1 MKRLVSRIFCFSVLT
16 ALLAAL
22 SIIPAF
28 AAEIPVTLEARE
40 GTLTMPDGAMVP
52 VWGLARTGAQP
63 FSPVPVISALEGDT
77 LTISLAN
84 YLPEPTSLVIN
95 GQSPSEGG
103 AMTPVFLGPDS
114 LGRQRVRSFT
124 HEAAAYDAGTATP
137 GTDTYAWAPL
147 KPGTYLIQSGTHPGV
162 QIPMGLYAVLRVDAA
177 QGVAYQTPV
186 PRSYAK
192 EAILLFSEI
201 DPALNA
207 AVSSGTYGGVDY
219 PTALAAGYAPQY
231 FLLNGSPWSPSK
243 SPLATYLPYDP
254 AFAGVNGAPAA
265 VAPGEVT
272 LLRILNA
279 GLRSRVPVLQ
289 GPELDL
295 VAEDGHSYSFAEKRQ
310 AVELPAAKTID
321 ALFTAPTTPG
331 YLPVYD
337 RMLGLAG
344 GGMFGYLTVGTPTRT
359 LTVTKTPPEEGTV
372 VAASLPGGI
381 DCGIACS
388 STYLDGTILRLTG
401 QPNPGLFVSWLV
413 DGVADPSCP
422 VAGDCTVTMNA
433 DKTVEAI
440 FDFPFVLVRPQAG
453 EILNAGAPYTFEW
466 TAPFAATSFTLRYRT
481 RVGTPWTNI
490 VSGLNARNYTW
501 PSVPAVGSTLQI
513 NLLAYNGA
521 TLIGSRTV
529 QVNVN
534 LPDFIN
540 ITAPAAGQA
549 VPWGPTTTTITWDS
563 NHEATVAYT
572 AIYYRLSPTSA
583 LRRITVLTGEP
594 PGKSYPW
601 TPPAGSGTYPGAQ
614 LYVYLLDSAG
624 RPILFDVNT
633 INLGAPPP
641 AAALSQ
647 SVTSAPS
654 STVTSAAASSTA
666 SSATVTSKGLA
677 LSSSGTSSTA
687 TLILVPNGGEVFS
700 QATGATLLWQAS
712 EQAAAFNLSY
722 ATAPQ
727 GPFTAIAS
735 GVTGSSFDWNIP
747 AELQGNAQVWVK
759 VTALDIDEKE
769 VGSDLSDEPFAI
781 D

>member
-124 HEAAAYDAGTATP
+124 HEAAAYNAGTATP

-513 NLLAYNGA
+513 NLLAYNAGGA
-521 TLIGSRTV
+521 LIGSRTV

-540 ITAPAAGQA
+540 ITSPTSGQA
-549 VPWGPTTTTITWDS
+549 VPWGQDFTITWDS
-563 NHEATVAYT
+563 SHAAPVAYT

-583 LRRITVLTGEP
+583 LRRITVQPGDPGSFPWLTPSSTGI
-594 PGKSYPW
+594 
-601 TPPAGSGTYPGAQ
+601 YPGAL
-614 LYVYLLDSAG
+614 LYVYLLNSAG
-624 RPILFDVNT
+624 QPILFDVSDPFS
-633 INLGAPPP
+633 LGANPAP
-641 AAALSQ
+641 AALVQPLA
-647 SVTSAPS
+647 VAPS
-654 STVTSAAASSTA
+654 TSVSAATSTAPPSSSTA
-666 SSATVTSKGLA
+666 AGVVT
-677 LSSSGTSSTA
+677 LSSSEAGTAST
-687 TLILVPNGGEVFS
+687 LVLVPNGGETFS
-700 QATGATLLWQAS
+700 QTAGATLLWQAS
-712 EQAAAFNLSY
+712 GQATAFNLSY

-747 AELQGNAQVWVK
+747 AELQGSAQVWAK
-759 VTALDIDEKE
+759 VTALDAEGKE
-769 VGSDLSDEPFAI
+769 IGSDLSDEPFAI